1 MSSQELKFQN
11 SSEYLGQNV
20 RRLRTLC
27 PQRPDNEYGASVL
40 QYYSFRTAVF

>member
-11 SSEYLGQNV
+11 LSEYLGQNV

-27 PQRPDNEYGASVL
+27 PQRPDNEYGGSVL
-40 QYYSFRTAVF
+40 EYYSLRTEVF